1 MLSILDVCNQP
12 VSAGQCDQWQTR
24 YYFHP
29 TRKTCEPFAYSS
41 CGGTGNRFTTQSEC
55 ESVCIVR
62 EEPIPM
68 DNKGKYRY
76 VTPFE
81 VKTLNEGFF
90 SCNQRSKFWKYY
102 PIAVCAL
109 PVETGNCSDVDSVRR
124 WFYDD
129 SRGQCVSFIYTG
141 CGGNQN
147 NFRTFESCIDFCISK
162 NAFLWLFAPI
172 LYVGMHMKYNILHDA
187 PILHNARTLQ

>member
-1 MLSILDVCNQP
+1 M
-12 VSAGQCDQWQTR
+12 
-24 YYFHP
+24 
-29 TRKTCEPFAYSS
+29 
-41 CGGTGNRFTTQSEC
+41 
-55 ESVCIVR
+55 
-62 EEPIPM
+62 
-68 DNKGKYRY
+68 
-76 VTPFE
+76 
-81 VKTLNEGFF
+81 
-90 SCNQRSKFWKYY
+90 
-102 PIAVCAL
+102 
-109 PVETGNCSDVDSVRR
+109 ETGNCSDVDSVRR

-162 NAFLWLFAPI
+162 NAFFWLFAPI